1 MKSMVAHF
9 AFNIK
14 HTHPDI
20 DINIRYAIQAQRNT
34 ALRWIFD
41 MIVAVLPMATD
52 VKKSDL
58 IWHIQATIG

>member
-52 VKKSDL
+52 VKNR
-58 IWHIQATIG
+58 I